1 MKVSLY
7 LSMRLE
13 EEFAG
18 LLEWQSGGS
27 PNLAGEPGGKLQ
39 PYKPDVTLGSSL
51 YFLTVRGISF
61 PLSKMQK

>member
-1 MKVSLY
+1 MLAVKVSLY

-27 PNLAGEPGGKLQ
+27 PNLAGEPDGKLQ
-39 PYKPDVTLGSSL
+39 PYKP
-51 YFLTVRGISF
+51 LT
-61 PLSKMQK
+61 